1 MRGEDNMKFMV
12 CYEASYQARE
22 ALKVAQKHA
31 EVWGAKIEVIQ
42 TVTRELPLKHS
53 QVKEM
58 EEKLEAEV
66 KKQFEGISIE
76 YNAQLLVT
84 SLEAGEQLVKFA
96 EEEKIDQIFIGI
108 QKTSKVGKLLFGS
121 TAQSVIL
128 QSPCPVITVKK

>member
-1 MRGEDNMKFMV
+1 MKFMV
-12 CYEASYQARE
+12 CDEASYQARE

-66 KKQFEGISIE
+66 QKEFEGISIG
-76 YNAQLLVT
+76 YNAQLLIT

-96 EEEKIDQIFIGI
+96 EEERIDQIFIGI

-121 TAQSVIL
+121 TAQYVIL